1 MPSETPHTP
10 SWAAH
15 LWNLPVPPSSAS
27 PAVAI
32 PQQHASS
39 PLAPV
44 FQPSS
49 APPFGG
55 LGLGLGPSTSFDFG
69 NLSANAN
76 DVHMHMNNAPGQMT
90 TSVNSVPFAPAA
102 GNGSSRHGGGGH
114 GTVRGSRIG
123 QRVRSISQ
131 RAGQGIQHAFRTVT
145 TGSSTI
151 RSIDTSSGAVDLAS
165 GPRTFDRSTLRRRV
179 SDAPLP
185 TAGSM
190 APPAAPQSFPVSS
203 DHLLPPT
210 PLRLHD
216 YEEEDRDATVRRRKK
231 PGSGASPSPRS
242 RPTSLV
248 ETDVFTAAGGHSR
261 EGSSEKEKEETL
273 ASVAP
278 ARSEL
283 KPPKLAPSTWQL
295 FFTHWIQQ
303 HQMQHGDK
311 KLNVAQA
318 AKEAGIVYARM
329 SDKEKEVCGVLS
341 LHYTCYSY

>member
-1 MPSETPHTP
+1 MVSETPHTP

-15 LWNLPVPPSSAS
+15 LWSLPVPPSSAS

-55 LGLGLGPSTSFDFG
+55 LGLGLGSSSSFNFG
-69 NLSANAN
+69 SLNANAG
-76 DVHMHMNNAPGQMT
+76 DVNLHMHDASGRMST
-90 TSVNSVPFAPAA
+90 TSNSASFAPAT
-102 GNGSSRHGGGGH
+102 GNGQSRHAGGGH
-114 GTVRGSRIG
+114 STVRSSRIG

-145 TGSSTI
+145 TGSSTT
-151 RSIDTSSGAVDLAS
+151 RFTDTSSGAVDLAS
-165 GPRTFDRSTLRRRV
+165 GARAFDRSTLRRRV

-185 TAGSM
+185 TTGSM
-190 APPAAPQSFPVSS
+190 GPPAAPQSFPVSS
-203 DHLLPPT
+203 DYLQLPS

-216 YEEEDRDATVRRRKK
+216 TEAEDRDATVRRRKV

-242 RPTSLV
+242 RPHSLI
-248 ETDVFTAAGGHSR
+248 EDAAATMGGHSR
-261 EGSSEKEKEETL
+261 EGSSEKEKEET
-273 ASVAP
+273 AAAP
-278 ARSEL
+278 VRSEL

-329 SDKEKEVCGVLS
+329 TDKEKEVCSVFCRTS
-341 LHYTCYSY
+341 YSY